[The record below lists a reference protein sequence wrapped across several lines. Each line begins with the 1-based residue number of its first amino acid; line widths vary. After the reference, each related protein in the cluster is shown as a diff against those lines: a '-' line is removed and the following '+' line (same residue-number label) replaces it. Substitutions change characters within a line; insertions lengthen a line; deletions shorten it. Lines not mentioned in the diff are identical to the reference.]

1 MSSKPNLLF
10 CLIITVVVTACGPKP
25 LARDNS
31 TISALKQ
38 AVLDG
43 KYMYGHQ
50 DDLMYGHYWNANE
63 DNDFVLERSDVLSTA
78 GAYPMVLGLDLG
90 GIELDADSVYGA
102 NTNLDGNNF
111 DIMLEAARKHHARG
125 GIVTMSWHL
134 RNPLTG
140 GDAWDVSD
148 KTVVKSI
155 LPGGECHDKF
165 MSWLGKLGD
174 YLEKIKDIPVIFR
187 PWHEHTGSWF
197 WWGAELCSAEEYNA
211 LWVMTYDYLM
221 EDRGLDNLVW
231 AISPNGTQQDFEK
244 WMERYPGDDYVDII
258 GLDQYESS
266 YPGMEDIDATNTAY
280 IAQMRELLGC
290 MSKIAEEHNKILA
303 VTETGFESLQDEN
316 WWTEVLMPALD
327 GFPVSYVLTW
337 RNTSEE
343 GRRDVHYYAPFPG
356 SRSEADFKAFAE
368 NEKTIFLK

>member
-10 CLIITVVVTACGPKP
+10 CLIITVVVTACGQKP
-25 LARDNS
+25 LTKDNS
-31 TISALKQ
+31 TIFALKQ

-165 MSWLGKLGD
+165 MSWLDKLGD
-174 YLEKIKDIPVIFR
+174 YLEKIKEIPVIFR

-197 WWGAELCSAEEYNA
+197 WWGAGLCTPEEYNA
-211 LWVMTYDYLM
+211 LWVMTYDYLTK
-221 EDRGLDNLVW
+221 DRGLDNLVW
-231 AISPNGTQQDFEK
+231 AISPNGTQQDFGK

>member
-10 CLIITVVVTACGPKP
+10 CLIITVVVTACGQKP
-25 LARDNS
+25 LTKDNS
-31 TISALKQ
+31 TIFALKQ

-165 MSWLGKLGD
+165 MSWLDKLGD
-174 YLEKIKDIPVIFR
+174 YLEKIKEIPVIFR

-197 WWGAELCSAEEYNA
+197 WWGADLCSAEEYNA

-221 EDRGLDNLVW
+221 KDRGLDNLVW
-231 AISPNGTQQDFEK
+231 AISPNGTQQDFGK

-258 GLDQYESS
+258 GLDQYEPSH
-266 YPGMEDIDATNTAY
+266 PTTDIETANAAFIEY
-280 IAQMRELLGC
+280 MRSLLGT
-290 MSKIAEEHNKILA
+290 MTKIAAEHNKILA
-303 VTETGFESLQDEN
+303 VTETGFESLQYEK
-316 WWTEVLMPALD
+316 WWTEVLMPALE

-337 RNTSEE
+337 RNTSEI
-343 GRRDVHYYAPFPG
+343 GRRDVHFYAPFPG

>member
-1 MSSKPNLLF
+1 MSHKPNLPLTLAI
-10 CLIITVVVTACGPKP
+10 CILAASCGQAPAGK
-25 LARDNS
+25 DNN

-38 AVLDG
+38 AVIDG

-63 DNDFVLERSDVLSTA
+63 DNDYTLERSDVLSTA

-90 GIELDADSVYGA
+90 GIELDEDNPYGA
-102 NTNLDGNNF
+102 DKNLDGNKF
-111 DIMLEAARKHHARG
+111 DIMLEAAKKHHARG

-148 KTVVKSI
+148 TTVVKSI
-155 LPGGECHDKF
+155 LPGGGRHDLF
-165 MSWLGKLGD
+165 MGWLGKVGD
-174 YLEKIKDIPVIFR
+174 YLEQIKEIPVIFR
-187 PWHEHTGSWF
+187 PWHEHTGGWF
-197 WWGAELCSAEEYNA
+197 WWGAGLCSAEEYNA
-211 LWVMTYDYLM
+211 LWVMTYDYLVK
-221 EDRGLDNLVW
+221 DRGLDNLVW
-231 AISPNGTQQDFEK
+231 AISPNGLQKDFEK

-258 GLDQYESS
+258 GLDQYEPSH
-266 YPGMEDIDATNTAY
+266 PGMENIEATNAAF

-290 MSKIAEEHNKILA
+290 MTEIAEEHNKILA
-303 VTETGFESLQDEN
+303 VTETGFESLQYEN

-356 SRSEADFKAFAE
+356 SRSETDFKTFAE
-368 NEKTIFLK
+368 SEKTLFLN

>member
-10 CLIITVVVTACGPKP
+10 CLIITVVVTACGQKP
-25 LARDNS
+25 LTKDNS
-31 TISALKQ
+31 TIFALKQ

-165 MSWLGKLGD
+165 MSWLDKLGD

-197 WWGAELCSAEEYNA
+197 WWGAGLCTPEEYNA
-211 LWVMTYDYLM
+211 LWVMTYDYLTK
-221 EDRGLDNLVW
+221 DRGLDNLVW
-231 AISPNGTQQDFEK
+231 AISPNGTQQDFGK

>member
-10 CLIITVVVTACGPKP
+10 YLIITVVVTACGQKP
-25 LARDNS
+25 LTKDNS
-31 TISALKQ
+31 TIFALKQ

-165 MSWLGKLGD
+165 MSWLDKLGD
-174 YLEKIKDIPVIFR
+174 YLEKIKEIPVIFR

-197 WWGAELCSAEEYNA
+197 WWGAGLCTPEEYNA
-211 LWVMTYDYLM
+211 LWVMTYDYLTK
-221 EDRGLDNLVW
+221 DRGLDNLVW
-231 AISPNGTQQDFEK
+231 AISPNGTQQDFGK

>member
-10 CLIITVVVTACGPKP
+10 CLIITVVVTACGQKP
-25 LARDNS
+25 LTKDNS
-31 TISALKQ
+31 TIFALKQ

-165 MSWLGKLGD
+165 MSWLDKLGD
-174 YLEKIKDIPVIFR
+174 YLEKIKEIPVIFR

-197 WWGAELCSAEEYNA
+197 WWGADLCSAEEYN
-211 LWVMTYDYLM
+211 
-221 EDRGLDNLVW
+221 
-231 AISPNGTQQDFEK
+231 
-244 WMERYPGDDYVDII
+244 
-258 GLDQYESS
+258 
-266 YPGMEDIDATNTAY
+266 
-280 IAQMRELLGC
+280 
-290 MSKIAEEHNKILA
+290 
-303 VTETGFESLQDEN
+303 GFN
-316 WWTEVLMPALD
+316 PIV
-327 GFPVSYVLTW
+327 
-337 RNTSEE
+337 
-343 GRRDVHYYAPFPG
+343 
-356 SRSEADFKAFAE
+356 
-368 NEKTIFLK
+368 

>member
-10 CLIITVVVTACGPKP
+10 CLIITVVVTACGQKP
-25 LARDNS
+25 LTKDNS
-31 TISALKQ
+31 TIFALKQ

-165 MSWLGKLGD
+165 MSWLDKLGD
-174 YLEKIKDIPVIFR
+174 YLEKIKEIPVIFR

-197 WWGAELCSAEEYNA
+197 WWGADLCSAEEYNA

-221 EDRGLDNLVW
+221 KDRGLDNLVW
-231 AISPNGTQQDFEK
+231 AISPNGTQQDFGK

-258 GLDQYESS
+258 GLDQYEPSH
-266 YPGMEDIDATNTAY
+266 PTTDIETANAAFIEY
-280 IAQMRELLGC
+280 MRSLLGT
-290 MSKIAEEHNKILA
+290 MTKIAAEHNKILA
-303 VTETGFESLQDEN
+303 VTETGFESLQYEK
-316 WWTEVLMPALD
+316 WWTEVLMPALE

-337 RNTSEE
+337 RNTSEI